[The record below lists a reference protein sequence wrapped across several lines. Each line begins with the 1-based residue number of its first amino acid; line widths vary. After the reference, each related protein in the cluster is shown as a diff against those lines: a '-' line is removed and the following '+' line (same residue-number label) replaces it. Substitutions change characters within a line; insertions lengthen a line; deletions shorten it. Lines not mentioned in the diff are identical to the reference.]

1 MASDEQFSLCW
12 NNFHANMSAG
22 FHGLL
27 SRGDLVDVTLAAEGR
42 LLQAHKL
49 VLSVCSPYF
58 QEMFKM
64 NPTQH
69 PIVFLKD
76 VSHSA
81 LRDLLQFMYQGEV
94 NVKQEELATF
104 ISTAEQLQVKG
115 LTGNQN
121 EESSTPSK
129 PKPTS
134 RPGPRSSQQR
144 QSVMTKI
151 ETELDSKP
159 SSTPVAIKRTN
170 RPSIASN
177 NSSSSQSGPAKRK
190 CVDPLEAGPSGS
202 AKEEFVT
209 IPDED
214 ENNAVA
220 PKMEPEFVNESMWD
234 EDEDGANN
242 DETNFGE
249 DDSNMEMSGFD
260 GSATGDG
267 TIAGGGEGG
276 AVGDA
281 QEFTFTTSKFGKP
294 AIQMG
299 EYRFNKKS
307 GSKGPKGRWVCTKV
321 AMGYAPIFTTS
332 RHGKP
337 AIQMGAYRYNKW
349 SGSKG
354 PKGRWMCNRV
364 AKGCKARIITMDN
377 ELVSFVYE
385 HNH

>member
-94 NVKQEELATF
+94 NVKQEELASF

-144 QSVMTKI
+144 QSVMTKL
-151 ETELDSKP
+151 ETDLDSKP

-234 EDEDGANN
+234 EDDDGTNN

-260 GSATGDG
+260 GSTTGDG
-267 TIAGGGEGG
+267 NLTGGGEGG

-281 QEFTFTTSKFGKP
+281 QEWKIIQLGKKTLLYIGGYTFAVHRRK
-294 AIQMG
+294 AN
-299 EYRFNKKS
+299 Y
-307 GSKGPKGRWVCTKV
+307 GSIWYCSMYGR
-321 AMGYAPIFTTS
+321 
-332 RHGKP
+332 
-337 AIQMGAYRYNKW
+337 
-349 SGSKG
+349 
-354 PKGRWMCNRV
+354 
-364 AKGCKARIITMDN
+364 GCRTLAHLDENN
-377 ELVSFVYE
+377 ELKLFRGK
-385 HNH
+385 HNHDPPKLYQVSDGTFIRVR

>member
-281 QEFTFTTSKFGKP
+281 QGIKYEFVKSYHGVHPVLMIDGFTFNQVSKDGR
-294 AIQMG
+294 
-299 EYRFNKKS
+299 YWTC
-307 GSKGPKGRWVCTKV
+307 SKRSSVK
-321 AMGYAPIFTTS
+321 
-332 RHGKP
+332 
-337 AIQMGAYRYNKW
+337 
-349 SGSKG
+349 
-354 PKGRWMCNRV
+354 
-364 AKGCKARIITMDN
+364 CKAKVRFDKNKQLILYVKD
-377 ELVSFVYE
+377 
-385 HNH
+385 HNHIAGPNRYLKNNPASLEGHWLA

>member
-134 RPGPRSSQQR
+134 RPGPRSSHQR
-144 QSVMTKI
+144 QSVKL
-151 ETELDSKP
+151 ETELESKP
-159 SSTPVAIKRTN
+159 STPVAIKRTN

-190 CVDPLEAGPSGS
+190 CIDPLEAGPSGS
-202 AKEEFVT
+202 VKEDFVT

-234 EDEDGANN
+234 EDDDGANN

-249 DDSNMEMSGFD
+249 DDSNMDMAGFD
-260 GSATGDG
+260 GSTTGDG
-267 TIAGGGEGG
+267 TISAGGEGG

-281 QEFTFTTSKFGKP
+281 QGQIINTSRGMMLLYDRYTYNRQQGARNRMLRWYCAKYHAGCKVTVLTTSEN
-294 AIQMG
+294 I
-299 EYRFNKKS
+299 
-307 GSKGPKGRWVCTKV
+307 VTKIV
-321 AMGYAPIFTTS
+321 G
-332 RHGKP
+332 
-337 AIQMGAYRYNKW
+337 
-349 SGSKG
+349 
-354 PKGRWMCNRV
+354 
-364 AKGCKARIITMDN
+364 
-377 ELVSFVYE
+377 E
-385 HNH
+385 HNHAIPILHELSDGRYYVLIK

>member
-134 RPGPRSSQQR
+134 RPGPRSSHQR
-144 QSVMTKI
+144 QSVKL
-151 ETELDSKP
+151 ETELESKP
-159 SSTPVAIKRTN
+159 STPVAIKRTN

-190 CVDPLEAGPSGS
+190 CIDPLEAGPSGS
-202 AKEEFVT
+202 VKEDFVT

-234 EDEDGANN
+234 EDDDGANN

-249 DDSNMEMSGFD
+249 DDSNMDMAGFD
-260 GSATGDG
+260 GSTTGDG
-267 TIAGGGEGG
+267 TISAGGEGG

-281 QEFTFTTSKFGKP
+281 QVMLVKNRQGKDLAIVDGFTFYPNKRNIS
-294 AIQMG
+294 IQW
-299 EYRFNKKS
+299 R
-307 GSKGPKGRWVCTKV
+307 CTRGLPCK
-321 AMGYAPIFTTS
+321 AHFTTDYS
-332 RHGKP
+332 LNVK
-337 AIQMGAYRYNKW
+337 
-349 SGSKG
+349 KG
-354 PKGRWMCNRV
+354 GFF
-364 AKGCKARIITMDN
+364 
-377 ELVSFVYE
+377 L
-385 HNH
+385 HNHNPPQYFVKDGLCHKV

>member
-94 NVKQEELATF
+94 NVKQEELASF

-144 QSVMTKI
+144 QSVMTKL
-151 ETELDSKP
+151 ETDLDSKP
-159 SSTPVAIKRTN
+159 SSTPVAVKRPN

-234 EDEDGANN
+234 DDDDGANN
-242 DETNFGE
+242 EETNFGE
-249 DDSNMEMSGFD
+249 DDSNMEMTGFD
-260 GSATGDG
+260 GSTTGDG
-267 TIAGGGEGG
+267 NITGGGEGG

-281 QEFTFTTSKFGKP
+281 QGVKYIKSTRGHPLLLHKSYRYTFASVSHSKGTSRWICTSHFQHNCKAKIWLNTKQNIVEGPTILEHTHSPPKHLSDTGEFT
-294 AIQMG
+294 
-299 EYRFNKKS
+299 
-307 GSKGPKGRWVCTKV
+307 
-321 AMGYAPIFTTS
+321 PI
-332 RHGKP
+332 K
-337 AIQMGAYRYNKW
+337 
-349 SGSKG
+349 
-354 PKGRWMCNRV
+354 
-364 AKGCKARIITMDN
+364 
-377 ELVSFVYE
+377 L
-385 HNH
+385 